1 LVILIT
7 IAGFLAALI
16 YVNLIGNK
24 VNYYS
29 SATLFSAV
37 YGSAEGS
44 SEGVAIMNKYT
55 DLIGSSR
62 VCNRAAQSLT
72 DYNITSDE
80 LRDMV
85 SSGNISVAGANS
97 NSTAYGY
104 KLTISVKSDS
114 QEEVIPI
121 TNAMASAFAAELNE
135 LISSNAIQ
143 VMDDAT
149 GYASYNTM
157 NVSLYLILFSGAAF
171 VLSCI
176 VIFALAFFSPWVRS
190 VTQCEQDNDLI
201 LGLLPYTK
209 NK

>member
-1 LVILIT
+1 
-7 IAGFLAALI
+7 
-16 YVNLIGNK
+16 
-24 VNYYS
+24 
-29 SATLFSAV
+29 
-37 YGSAEGS
+37 
-44 SEGVAIMNKYT
+44 
-55 DLIGSSR
+55 
-62 VCNRAAQSLT
+62 
-72 DYNITSDE
+72 
-80 LRDMV
+80 MV